1 MLAFALVVCLS
12 SAELDIPHGGFQT
25 TLCGDFVGECS
36 PCANYVDYD
45 IVRLKYLLF
54 A

>member
-1 MLAFALVVCLS
+1 MTVGKLLSVVVS
-12 SAELDIPHGGFQT
+12 SADVH
-25 TLCGDFVGECS
+25 